1 MKKEKVLNSIIGL
14 LIVYL
19 GVNIYLLLT
28 NSPLCSS
35 SGCSLASSLL
45 KFDSIYLYILGLI
58 ASICLLIFN
67 LTKMNMLFR
76 YTILSMIVSETILL
90 SFLYFKTGEM
100 CYTCLGFWSILFII
114 FCLYRFSLYNF
125 VLIIPIVIA
134 ISLLS
139 LKVDNIEEGYTIIG
153 KEGCHFCV
161 ETKEELNKMN
171 INYKYKDYKGF
182 MDMINSMGINN
193 IPIMIHKKEGMIQIY
208 VGKENIINSFGKYDF
223 KDFDTF
229 NAVSPIEGCKLDY
242 KKESECKQ

>member
-1 MKKEKVLNSIIGL
+1 MKKENVLTTIIGL
-14 LIVYL
+14 LIIYL
-19 GVNIYLLLT
+19 GVNMYLLLI

-45 KFDSIYLYILGLI
+45 KFNSIYLYGLGLFS
-58 ASICLLIFN
+58 SICLMIFHI
-67 LTKMNMLFR
+67 KKINMLFR
-76 YTILSMIVSETILL
+76 YTILSMIVAETILL
-90 SFLYFKTGEM
+90 SYLYFKTGEM
-100 CYTCLGFWSILFII
+100 CYTCLGFWSILFVI
-114 FCLYRFSLYNF
+114 FCIYRLSFYNL
-125 VLIIPIVIA
+125 VLIGVIIVA
-134 ISLLS
+134 MSLLS
-139 LKVDNIEEGYTIIG
+139 LKEDILDEGYTIIG
-153 KEGCHFCV
+153 KEGCHFCL

-171 INYKYKDYKGF
+171 IEYKYKDYKGF
-182 MDMINSMGINN
+182 VGMINSMGINN